1 MNKYKGYLDCE
12 YSFDDIVDIEDM
24 GFGYIVYMTGLKH
37 LTDMLGNTKN
47 YVYSGI
53 RSLQISKISK
63 EENACE
69 QIIYN
74 GIVYNSKNIGKLIM
88 IIKNRQLD
96 KVLEEL

>member
-12 YSFDDIVDIEDM
+12 YSFDDIVDIEDV
-24 GFGYIVYMTGLKH
+24 GFGYIVYMAGLKH
-37 LTDMLGNTKN
+37 LTDMLGNSKN

-53 RSLQISKISK
+53 RSLQISK
-63 EENACE
+63 EENAYE

-74 GIVYNSKNIGKLIM
+74 GIIYNSKNIGKLIM